1 MNRPRNSRHD
11 IERYARLFAERAH
24 VVKSSPMRD
33 MMSITDRPEVIS
45 LAGGLPDTKSF
56 PPKLLESVMSQMAR
70 EHSAELLQYSPTDG
84 LIPMKEC
91 IVEVMGAEN
100 IVAETDNIMVTT
112 GGQQVIDVVTRTLV
126 DPGDTIIAEGP
137 TYPGAI
143 PSFASFQ
150 ANVVQIEMDDDGMKI
165 DLLEETLAQLDRDGI
180 KPKFIYTIPTFQN
193 PAGVTMSLERRKR
206 LVEIARERELLILE
220 DNPYGLLRFSG
231 EPLPTL
237 RELDGGEYVMYLG
250 TFSKIFAPGIRM
262 GWLEAPS
269 PILAKANI
277 AKAAADLNSSGL
289 SQYLIMTYFAQ
300 ADWRDYIRTATA
312 IYKSR
317 RDAMLAALERYF
329 PPEATWTKPDGG
341 LFVWATLPPMI
352 NTTDLLA
359 KALASNVAF
368 VPGQGAYL
376 DGSGQQSMRLN
387 FSGVDEARIA
397 EGVRRIGEVIAG
409 QLDLWRTMTGEHRA
423 VALDGPGT
431 EGVPAQIV
439 SLAGRQLKRD
449 GDTAD
454 LELRSDDPAAED
466 ETDQAQSES
475 ES

>member
-1 MNRPRNSRHD
+1 
-11 IERYARLFAERAH
+11 
-24 VVKSSPMRD
+24 V
-33 MMSITDRPEVIS
+33 
-45 LAGGLPDTKSF
+45 
-56 PPKLLESVMSQMAR
+56 
-70 EHSAELLQYSPTDG
+70 
-84 LIPMKEC
+84 
-91 IVEVMGAEN
+91 
-100 IVAETDNIMVTT
+100 VTT
-112 GGQQVIDVVTRTLV
+112 GGQQVIDLVVKTLV
-126 DPGDTIIAEGP
+126 DPGDVVVAEAP
-137 TYPGAI
+137 TYPGAV
-143 PSFASFQ
+143 PTFSSYQ
-150 ANVVQIEMDDDGMKI
+150 ADVVQIEMDSNGMRI
-165 DLLEETLAQLDRDGI
+165 DLLEETLDRLEREGRR
-180 KPKFIYTIPTFQN
+180 PKFIYTVPTFQN

-206 LVEIARERELLILE
+206 LVEIAREREMLILE
-220 DNPYGLLRFSG
+220 DNPYGLVRFSG

-250 TFSKIFAPGIRM
+250 TFSKILSPGIRM

-277 AKAAADLNSSGL
+277 AKAAADLNSSAL
-289 SQYLIMTYFAQ
+289 SQYLIITYFAQ
-300 ADWRDYIRTATA
+300 ADWRDYIRTANA

-368 VPGQGAYL
+368 VPGQGAFL

-387 FSGVDEARIA
+387 FSGVDEARIN

-423 VALDGPGT
+423 VSLEKGT
-431 EGVPAQIV
+431 PEGVPAQIV

-449 GDTAD
+449 GDTAEI
-454 LELRSDDPAAED
+454 ELHDDAADAADEPAGD
-466 ETDQAQSES
+466 RAQLDGES
-475 ES
+475 